1 MDFKGSAI
9 RQRLIEVL
17 VASEEDYSSEKDLKD
32 IAFHMTDWLGD
43 LKEWVEFCQN
53 PSALSDDEVLDVL
66 IGFLVHVPNHIAA
79 ASKLAI
85 DTPVRDIFKVGAVE
99 IAEEA

>member
-1 MDFKGSAI
+1 MNFNGSAI
-9 RQRLIEVL
+9 RKRLIDAL
-17 VASEEDYSSEKDLKD
+17 VSSGDDYGSEKDLKD
-32 IAFHMTDWLGD
+32 IAFHMTDWLTD
-43 LKEWVEFCQN
+43 LKEWVELCQN

-85 DTPVRDIFKVGAVE
+85 DTPVRDIFSVGAVE
-99 IAEEA
+99 ITEK